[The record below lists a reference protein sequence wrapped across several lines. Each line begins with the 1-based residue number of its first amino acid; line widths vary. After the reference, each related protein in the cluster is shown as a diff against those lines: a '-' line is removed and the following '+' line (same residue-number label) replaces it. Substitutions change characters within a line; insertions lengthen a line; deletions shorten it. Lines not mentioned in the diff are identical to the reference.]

1 MPWAHWRLALVAL
14 VGAAYLWLGHLGSTS
29 AHPPAIT
36 LVTGL
41 VPAWL
46 IALALA
52 WNARLRPLWLGVLGL
67 ITLAVLSQLD
77 SLRQNTA
84 WVYFVQHAGTFGL
97 LGLSFGRTLFGEH
110 AAALCSRI
118 AVFAHGTLAPH
129 VARYT
134 WQVTLAWTIFFLAV
148 AALSVVLFAL
158 APLAWWSVF
167 ANLLSTPLLGV
178 MFAAEAVIRRRVL
191 PGEHHI
197 GILATIQ
204 AYREYARQPKPH

>member
-1 MPWAHWRLALVAL
+1 MRAAPWRMALLVLA
-14 VGAAYLWLGHLGSTS
+14 GAAYLWLGHLGSTS

-52 WNARLRPLWLGVLGL
+52 WNARPRALWLGLLGL
-67 ITLAVLSQLD
+67 LTLAVLSHLD
-77 SLRQNTA
+77 SLRHNTA

-118 AVFAHGTLAPH
+118 AVFAHGPLAPH

-134 WQVTLAWTIFFLAV
+134 WQVTLAWTLFFLTV
-148 AALSVVLFAL
+148 ALVSVVLFAL
-158 APLAWWSVF
+158 SPLTWWSVF

-178 MFAAEAVIRRRVL
+178 MFAGEALIRRRVL
-191 PGEHHI
+191 PDEHHI
-197 GILATIQ
+197 GILATIK
-204 AYREYARQPKPH
+204 AYREYARQPKPD